1 MLAFLPNQLR
11 RSTRSLRGSATTSSK
26 KTEKFSGEPFC
37 KGPSL
42 HDLPVVGH
50 RCATA
55 CDFRLGGLHH
65 SVRAGMC
72 SSGGRTLSKT
82 RISRARGL
90 LGRRPRFGRK
100 ESGAA
105 TIV

>member
-11 RSTRSLRGSATTSSK
+11 RSTRSLRGSATTSSR
-26 KTEKFSGEPFC
+26 KTEISGEPFR

-42 HDLPVVGH
+42 HDLPVGGH
-50 RCATA
+50 RCAAA
-55 CDFRLGGLHH
+55 CDFRLGGRHY
-65 SVRAGMC
+65 SVRAGIC
-72 SSGGRTLSKT
+72 SSGGRTLCKT

-90 LGRRPRFGRK
+90 LGRRPLFGRK

-105 TIV
+105 KIV